1 MGPSLPWVMSSSSSL
16 ISLPLVLEGCD
27 GSLTDTEI
35 ELLPVGAIMMT
46 LECGMRFLT
55 DHLEGDVYFRIH
67 RENHNLDRAR
77 NQFALVADM
86 ERKLDQMKHIISEL
100 ASK

>member
-1 MGPSLPWVMSSSSSL
+1 VYAKGF
-16 ISLPLVLEGCD
+16 LEGCN
-27 GSLTDTEI
+27 GSLTEA
-35 ELLPVGAIMMT
+35 EMNLLPEGAMMMT

-86 ERKLDQMKHIISEL
+86 EKKLPEMKAIVKEL
-100 ASK
+100 AAK

>member
-1 MGPSLPWVMSSSSSL
+1 
-16 ISLPLVLEGCD
+16 
-27 GSLTDTEI
+27 
-35 ELLPVGAIMMT
+35 
-46 LECGMRFLT
+46 MRFLT

-86 ERKLDQMKHIISEL
+86 EKKLDEMNKIVKEL
-100 ASK
+100 A